1 MGVKA
6 LQGGAACVEYRG
18 MKMYSILKNWL
29 NLGDQGH
36 TISRGWMGFDERMN
50 QNPGSA
56 TH

>member
-36 TISRGWMGFDERMN
+36 NEQRVDGL
-50 QNPGSA
+50 
-56 TH
+56 